1 MNIRKLIVYTILSAI
16 ISLPQYISAQLI
28 RTDYGQNRLQHNPK
42 EKWYRYE
49 SPNFAM
55 SFAEDQEELA
65 EFVLPT
71 AERDYFELK
80 ALLEYQVK
88 KRMELVIYGDY
99 SDYAQSNIGLVS
111 PSINAGGGTKIMDNK
126 ILIYFNGDHTELERQ
141 IREGIARVLINRM
154 LTGSNLQEIVQN
166 SVLLHLPEWFTEGA
180 VAYATEEWNV
190 EQDDALREAFLS
202 GRYKHFIDFAQQ
214 HPKLAGHSL
223 FHFVGRKHGASY
235 VSNLLYLTR
244 INRSVENGFLYVF
257 GSSFYTI
264 AGADWSSYYNDRYS
278 TDNENR
284 RFPSK
289 GELTLTKNKNIEINQ
304 VKISPNGKYVLY
316 AEHLRG
322 ESKVIFHKVDD
333 DERKVVWK
341 GGVKGYDEDYNSES
355 PLLAWDKKSQN
366 FYVAH
371 NKNDRAYIQQFNL
384 NGKKVGKSHF
394 VNDIESITSL
404 EFSGGSTF
412 LLTAIDEGRSD
423 VYKYNVSTKS
433 LSALTNDLWDETSV
447 VSVKMNGTR
456 GIIFASNRHDASGKE
471 SSEIETDLIHNFDLY
486 FMNLEDPKSEL
497 VQLTRT
503 AHISEYAPSRL
514 TDSTFTYLSAETG
527 ITNRYVAKMDSVIVD
542 YEKVVYLSDG
552 STVVV
557 PRDSILKDDFAANE
571 IDSTIL
577 QPIRVW
583 SAIAYANTDYS
594 RNIQEHHSAYQGKK
608 IADLLY
614 RDGAYHIF
622 VRKLNA
628 DRKFEPAPS
637 QYVGFLEKDYGITEI
652 EVPTVMKEVIA
663 VEDNDGS
670 INEEKAEDLLAKEL
684 ELVEAEM
691 STTTLGDTS
700 KPKKTTEPMSD
711 TSKVDIDNYLFQS
724 EFDDIEE
731 PKADPNKD
739 DNIARDTTKPQDVGP
754 RILIDDGNGNISRL
768 PPKIRKPKKSPRLNN
783 LTFKPVEYDEDN
795 KKKYRNLFKVDEITF
810 QLDNSILFNGM
821 DMYLGGYYRFPP
833 VGLLFK
839 TSFMDVFENYRLE
852 IGARLPTSFNGMEY
866 FVTFENRKGRL
877 DQKYGLY
884 RRGRVDDVFLVDT
897 VSNLTYGVKGR
908 NLKHLVQ
915 AELKYP
921 LNRYHSVRAT
931 PTLQFDR
938 IAILA
943 EEPISLDIPVY
954 NEARLGLR
962 LEYVFD
968 NTIDLRVNIKK
979 GTRYKVY
986 ADFFKPF
993 NVQTADQFR
1002 VDFSGGLTSAFG
1014 FDVRHYLS
1022 LADKGVLAIRAA
1034 GATSFG
1040 QQKMLYSMGGM
1051 ENWIFPTINQ
1061 NMPLPEQNDYAYQ
1074 VAVGNMRGFSNNIRN
1089 GSSFALI
1096 NAELRIPIMEYIS
1109 RTPPRNLFLRNL
1121 QLTAFYD
1128 VGTAWQGLNPF
1139 DPDNPLNTT
1148 VIDTGNDP
1156 NNFSPVRV
1164 KVKYYR
1170 KPIVMGFGIGL
1181 RTVILGYYVR
1191 LDYAWGIETGQLQT
1205 PRLHLSLGTD
1215 F

>member
-1 MNIRKLIVYTILSAI
+1 MNIRKLVLYTFFVAIV
-16 ISLPQYISAQLI
+16 SLPQYISAQLI

-49 SPNFAM
+49 SPNFAI

-65 EFVLPT
+65 EFVVPT

-88 KRMELVIYGDY
+88 KRMELVIFGDY
-99 SDYAQSNIGLVS
+99 SDYVQSNIGLVS

-126 ILIYFNGDHTELERQ
+126 ILIYFNGDHTDLERQ

-180 VAYATEEWNV
+180 VAYATEEWNI

-202 GRYKHFIDFAQQ
+202 GKYKHFVDFAQQ
-214 HPKLAGHSL
+214 HPRLAGHSL

-257 GSSFYTI
+257 GSSFYTV
-264 AGADWSSYYNDRYS
+264 AGGDWLSYFNERYAADNVS
-278 TDNENR
+278 R

-289 GELTLTKNKNIEINQ
+289 GELTINTNKNVKINQ
-304 VKISPNGKYVLY
+304 LKISPNGKYVLY
-316 AEHLRG
+316 VEHLRG
-322 ESKVIFHKVDD
+322 ESKVFLHKVTD

-341 GGVKGYDEDYNSES
+341 TGVKGYDNDYNTES
-355 PLLAWDKKSQN
+355 PLLAWDKSSQH
-366 FYVAH
+366 FYIAH
-371 NKNDRAYIQQFNL
+371 HKNDRAFIQKFSAS
-384 NGKKVGKSHF
+384 GKAMGKNNF
-394 VNDIESITSL
+394 INDIESITSL

-412 LLTAIDEGRSD
+412 LLTAIDEGQSD
-423 VYKYNVSTKS
+423 VYKYNMSTKS
-433 LSALTNDLWDETSV
+433 LSSLTNDLWDDKSV
-447 VSVKMNGTR
+447 VSVKMNGKR
-456 GIIFASNRHDASGKE
+456 GVIFASNRQGTNLAQPSTA
-471 SSEIETDLIHNFDLY
+471 ETDLIHNFDLY
-486 FMNLEDPKSEL
+486 FLDLENPKAEL
-497 VQLTRT
+497 IQLTRT

-514 TDSTFTYLSAETG
+514 TDSTFTYLSAVTG
-527 ITNRYVAKMDSVIVD
+527 ITNRYIARLDSIIIN
-542 YEKVVYLSDG
+542 YEKVIYLANG
-552 STVVV
+552 STLVVAK
-557 PRDSILKDDFAANE
+557 DSSLKDDFDAEE
-571 IDSTIL
+571 IDSTVL
-577 QPIRVW
+577 RPVRVL
-583 SAIAYANTDYS
+583 SSVAHANTDYS
-594 RNIQEHHSAYQGKK
+594 RNIQEHHSAYQSKK

-614 RDGAYHIF
+614 RDGTYHIF
-622 VRKLNA
+622 VRQLNA
-628 DRKFEPAPS
+628 DRKFEPVPS
-637 QYVGFLEKDYGITEI
+637 QYVSFLEKDYGITEVEI
-652 EVPTVMKEVIA
+652 PLEVKEIVA
-663 VEDNDGS
+663 ESKDGS
-670 INEEKAEDLLAKEL
+670 LDEEKADLLLAKEL

-700 KPKKTTEPMSD
+700 KPIKTKEPLSD

-731 PKADPNKD
+731 PKAKPNTD
-739 DNIARDTTKPQDVGP
+739 ENSIAEDTSKPRDVGP
-754 RILIDDGNGNISRL
+754 RILIDDGDGNISRL
-768 PPKIRKPKKSPRLNN
+768 PPKVRKPKKNPRLSN
-783 LTFKPVEYDEDN
+783 LTFKPVTYDASDKN
-795 KKKYRNLFKVDEITF
+795 KYRNLFKVDEITF

-943 EEPISLDIPVY
+943 EEPISLDVPVY

-968 NTIDLRVNIKK
+968 NTVDLRVNIKK

-986 ADFFKPF
+986 ADLFKPF
-993 NVQTADQFR
+993 NVQTSDEFR
-1002 VDFSGGLTSAFG
+1002 VNFDGGLTSAFG

-1022 LADKGVLAIRAA
+1022 LADKGVLALRAA

-1051 ENWIFPTINQ
+1051 ENWIFPSSNQ
-1061 NMPLPEQNDYAYQ
+1061 NMPLPDQNAFAYQ

-1096 NAELRIPIMEYIS
+1096 NAELRIPVMEYIS

-1148 VIDTGNDP
+1148 IIDTGNDP
-1156 NNFSPVRV
+1156 NSFSPVRV

-1170 KPIVMGFGIGL
+1170 KPIVMGFGVGL
-1181 RTVILGYYVR
+1181 RTIILGYYVR
-1191 LDYAWGIETGQLQT
+1191 LDYAWGLETGQLQT
-1205 PRLHLSLGTD
+1205 
-1215 F
+1215 